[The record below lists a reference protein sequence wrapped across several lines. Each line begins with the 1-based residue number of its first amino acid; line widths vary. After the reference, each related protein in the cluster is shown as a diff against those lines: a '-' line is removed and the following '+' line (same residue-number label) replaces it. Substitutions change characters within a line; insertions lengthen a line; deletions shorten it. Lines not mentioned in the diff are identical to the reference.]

1 MQNYKYKL
9 TVGIPSVNLIHE
21 KTKKAATSKLVGVK
35 WCEMNKEWFI
45 KLNQTM

>member
-9 TVGIPSVNLIHE
+9 TVGIPINLIHK

-35 WCEMNKEWFI
+35 WCEINRE
-45 KLNQTM
+45 